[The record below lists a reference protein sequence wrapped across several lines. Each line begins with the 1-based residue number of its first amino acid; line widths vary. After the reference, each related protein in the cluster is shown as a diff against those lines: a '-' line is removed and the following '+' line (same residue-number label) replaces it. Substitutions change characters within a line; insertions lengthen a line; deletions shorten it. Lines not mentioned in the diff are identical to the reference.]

1 MLRPGSDDL
10 EGLITQMEIMQSFVT
25 PSEMLDRMDAGE
37 EVSEEEM
44 YAAACQQFVDR
55 VEERHRQREHER
67 EQQQQHEGEQGEQ
80 GQHEQAPSINLPFVT
95 QPDPDP
101 PSTEANSDSDPQD
114 DEHSDSNGE
123 GSAPSTGEQRAAE
136 DDNGVLSST
145 QHAGGHEEQDTGDD
159 IQQSMFRLHLASLTV
174 ERDVPNRPSLHV
186 QARRNTAIADAPNA
200 PAPDVVAPQAIAAIN
215 EANPPNI
222 AEAHNAPAP
231 DVVAPQAIAA
241 VNEANSPNANVVV
254 RSSYQ
259 QFPHSYYNKLRLMCS
274 YGMLF
279 PMPDNHAYLP
289 MYWHHADLDPTLD
302 RNDLIMFQN
311 MIIPIFEHFLYQR
324 EDHFMSIRTDISEE
338 DASQVFDDTALTAL
352 SPLLNLYKTRIRN
365 SRSDAGVGGGGGGGG
380 GDGGDG
386 DDDYDDLPDDEE
398 DEEDYMQEDGML
410 DEINE
415 SLQKSKKEH
424 EAWSACLIV
433 VNSLLHSHSGQG
445 SLLRECHLDSRNKC
459 RTFSEAMNEL
469 KKGHPVKVSS

>member
-67 EQQQQHEGEQGEQ
+67 EQQQQQHEGEQGEQ

-200 PAPDVVAPQAIAAIN
+200 PAPDVVAPQAIAA
-215 EANPPNI
+215 
-222 AEAHNAPAP
+222 
-231 DVVAPQAIAA
+231 

-289 MYWHHADLDPTLD
+289 MYWHHAELDPTLD

-311 MIIPIFEHFLYQR
+311 MIIPIVEHFLYQR

-338 DASQVFDDTALTAL
+338 DASQVFDDAALTAL

-365 SRSDAGVGGGGGGGG
+365 SRSDAGVGGGGGG

-424 EAWSACLIV
+424 EAWSACLIID
-433 VNSLLHSHSGQG
+433 SGKFT
-445 SLLRECHLDSRNKC
+445 SPF
-459 RTFSEAMNEL
+459 TFWPRLTPA
-469 KKGHPVKVSS
+469 